1 MPREKVPYPC
11 ECGECGTSQKLKT
24 INGAGPNSEGNIS
37 ILGGEGVAVKTDT
50 ESHTVT
56 LDVDTDSIVS
66 VKHAENAD
74 TAAEAVHA
82 GTADTADEAVH
93 ASTADDA
100 TYAKYDT
107 AGKTIMNTDGAQT
120 VTGAKTFAGENT
132 ITGKTG
138 ISGAVNV
145 TGAVNASNTQ
155 NVIKVA
161 SHDSVLTS
169 EDVLNAADIMTANGS
184 ANNLVHRTAVNIL
197 SASGGSFI
205 VQSRLLYA
213 PKISTASSV
222 SATPWK
228 ELVRIDG
235 WGNNANLELEIFGS
249 INGPRSLN
257 HGKWWFCGST
267 NANYQGCVL
276 FAATTGSDIDTDFLA
291 GRINADGTMSIF
303 ANMSKAWMSYRY
315 SILSSI
321 RDGFSMTYSMR
332 SNLKDLKDTDDLS
345 SEGTIFSKIEMQVI
359 N

>member
-24 INGAGPNSEGNIS
+24 INGTGPNSEGNIS

-56 LDVDTDSIVS
+56 LDVDTDSIVN
-66 VKHAENAD
+66 VKHAESAHTAD
-74 TAAEAVHA
+74 EAVHA
-82 GTADTADEAVH
+82 AAADTADEAVH

-100 TYAKYDT
+100 EYAKYD
-107 AGKTIMNTDGAQT
+107 ASGKTIMNTDGTQT

-184 ANNLVHRTAVNIL
+184 ANNLVHRIADEKIAGVKTFETIYNKNASDEYLGLRCIVNTSRTEIPSKTQRAMLVMKDSDGKDIALL
-197 SASGGSFI
+197 SIVRETNGSLSLTFGGWPL
-205 VQSRLLYA
+205 VNG
-213 PKISTASSV
+213 T
-222 SATPWK
+222 SAWK
-228 ELVRIDG
+228 QKTICKF
-235 WGNNANLELEIFGS
+235 N
-249 INGPRSLN
+249 
-257 HGKWWFCGST
+257 T
-267 NANYQGCVL
+267 
-276 FAATTGSDIDTDFLA
+276 
-291 GRINADGTMSIF
+291 DGTIS
-303 ANMSKAWMSYRY
+303 
-315 SILSSI
+315 
-321 RDGFSMTYSMR
+321 
-332 SNLKDLKDTDDLS
+332 
-345 SEGTIFSKIEMQVI
+345 
-359 N
+359 